1 MEESVKAFGAIVFSF
16 FSGVLFAFPVFT
28 SSLFNGT
35 FFFFLFFLVHKHN
48 VFLNGLEYSLMMLYC
63 LYKNYDT

>member
-1 MEESVKAFGAIVFSF
+1 MEESVKASGAIVFSF

-35 FFFFLFFLVHKHN
+35 FFLVHKHN
-48 VFLNGLEYSLMMLYC
+48 VFLNGLEYSLMMLHC
-63 LYKNYDT
+63 LYENYDA